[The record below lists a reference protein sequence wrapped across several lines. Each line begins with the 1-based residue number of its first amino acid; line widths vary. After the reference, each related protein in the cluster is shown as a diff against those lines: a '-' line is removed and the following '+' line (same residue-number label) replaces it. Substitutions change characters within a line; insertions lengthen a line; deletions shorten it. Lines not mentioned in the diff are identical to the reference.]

1 MGQRTDQ
8 IESQI
13 SDERSELRANL
24 DELGAR
30 VRSATDWRHQFR
42 NNAMLGLSLA
52 FGGGLLLASLLR
64 STAGNP
70 RSTGSSDGGRG
81 QLLHTWEA
89 IQSALIGVTATKVT
103 DVLANLVPGFREHLE
118 RAAHVR
124 TSRHGNGHG
133 VQGEGNY
140 DAARRYRAGVE
151 KFVRTTD
158 VGAAARAAEPRNES
172 EAEELEA
179 AEEEGRARGRPS

>member
-1 MGQRTDQ
+1 
-8 IESQI
+8 
-13 SDERSELRANL
+13 
-24 DELGAR
+24 
-30 VRSATDWRHQFR
+30 
-42 NNAMLGLSLA
+42 
-52 FGGGLLLASLLR
+52 
-64 STAGNP
+64 
-70 RSTGSSDGGRG
+70 
-81 QLLHTWEA
+81 
-89 IQSALIGVTATKVT
+89 
-103 DVLANLVPGFREHLE
+103 LVPGFREHLE
-118 RAAHVR
+118 SSAHVR

-158 VGAAARAAEPRNES
+158 VAAAARAAAPRNES